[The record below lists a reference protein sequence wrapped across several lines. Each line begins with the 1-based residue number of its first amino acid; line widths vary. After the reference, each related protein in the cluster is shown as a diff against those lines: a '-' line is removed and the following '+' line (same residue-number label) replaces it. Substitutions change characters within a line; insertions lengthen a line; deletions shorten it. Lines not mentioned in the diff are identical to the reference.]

1 MKWYL
6 RLILRPVVGFIK
18 QVVSRLII
26 EGSNYLI
33 DGQFSANLASR
44 LNISDEKVDTIIAE
58 FAQGLV
64 QFTENN
70 LDAIVERLL
79 NAPKVKG
86 VE

>member
-6 RLILRPVVGFIK
+6 RVLLRPMVSFIK

-26 EGSNYLI
+26 EGSNHLI
-33 DGQFSANLASR
+33 EGQFSERMASK
-44 LNISDEKVDTIIAE
+44 LNIADAQVDAIIAE
-58 FAQGLV
+58 FAEGLV

-79 NAPKVKG
+79 NAPKVK
-86 VE
+86 EAE

>member
-6 RLILRPVVGFIK
+6 RIFLRPVVSFIK

-26 EGSNYLI
+26 EGSNHLI

-44 LNISDEKVDTIIAE
+44 LNIKDEQVDAIIAE
-58 FAQGLV
+58 FAEGLV

-79 NAPKVKG
+79 NAPKVK
-86 VE
+86 EAE